1 MPGTGLS
8 YFNFE
13 RVLDGDANQES
24 SYETSCAPLVKSFCD
39 GTNGCLLA
47 YGQTGSGK
55 THTMFGPP
63 DTLSDACHAPGS
75 ELSRNAGVVPRALAD
90 CLKAVEGAKER
101 GACVN
106 ATLSFTYL
114 ELYREQLTDLMTGE
128 KVSLYRVG
136 KGAAADEYRE
146 QAGCDDDVLL
156 GNATHFDVT
165 ANGAKKAWAALAE
178 AEGRKRRAATAM
190 NARSSR
196 AHTVFALSLTQRRS
210 VNDTVLSSKL
220 YLCDLGGSEQV
231 KKSKATGARFQE
243 AVEINRS
250 LTVLGRV
257 VDALVRK
264 NKYHVP
270 YYESRLTTLLQPAF
284 GGNARTTIL
293 IAASPDD
300 KDGDEALA
308 ALRFGRRCA
317 RIENS
322 TKCSTANMKEVLEH
336 LEGQIDDAKKEL
348 ATLEARGAKE
358 RAEAEASDATLRGMG
373 AGHNAA
379 SRLQAVSHQDDTG
392 GDVTKESRLAGA
404 KGYTHVADDA
414 GQYVILTQKL
424 AALEAR
430 RRLVVG

>member
-1 MPGTGLS
+1 MPRCPSPTWN
-8 YFNFE
+8 YIE
-13 RVLDGDANQES
+13 
-24 SYETSCAPLVKSFCD
+24 
-39 GTNGCLLA
+39 
-47 YGQTGSGK
+47 
-55 THTMFGPP
+55 
-63 DTLSDACHAPGS
+63 
-75 ELSRNAGVVPRALAD
+75 
-90 CLKAVEGAKER
+90 
-101 GACVN
+101 
-106 ATLSFTYL
+106 
-114 ELYREQLTDLMTGE
+114 EQLTDLMTGE
-128 KVSLYRVG
+128 RVSLYRVG

-165 ANGAKKAWAALAE
+165 AHGAKKAWAALAE

-210 VNDTVLSSKL
+210 VNEAVLSSKL

-231 KKSKATGARFQE
+231 KKSKATGQRFQE

-270 YYESRLTTLLQPAF
+270 YYESRADD
-284 GGNARTTIL
+284 
-293 IAASPDD
+293 AAAAGLRRQRADHDPDR
-300 KDGDEALA
+300 GVAGRQGRRRGA
-308 ALRFGRRCA
+308 GCLRFGRRCA

-348 ATLEARGAKE
+348 ATLEARGAKQ

-379 SRLQAVSHQDDTG
+379 SRLTAVSHQDDTG

-404 KGYTHVADDA
+404 KGYTHVDDDA
-414 GQYVILTQKL
+414 GQYVILTQQL